1 MCRGTNNM
9 KRIIITIILGFLISI
24 IFLIYLQWGR
34 DIEICNTR
42 PETSSNA
49 YFENVTL
56 IANKL
61 YIHDKYEFAES
72 VIQKC
77 VDNSRK
83 EVIFSYDIVG
93 YPNKLCIDVYM
104 NNYAFDHRQNASF
117 RITYSQDSKFNYKYN
132 IKDNPEKFTITI
144 E

>member
-1 MCRGTNNM
+1 M
-9 KRIIITIILGFLISI
+9 KKIFITTILSLLISI
-24 IFLIYLQWGR
+24 IFLTYLQWGR
-34 DIEICNTR
+34 DMKICNTR
-42 PETSSNA
+42 PETSQNA
-49 YFENVTL
+49 YFEDVTL

-77 VDNSRK
+77 IDNSWK
-83 EVIFSYDIVG
+83 EVRFSYDIAG
-93 YPNKLCIDVYM
+93 YPNELCIDVYM
-104 NNYAFDHRQNASF
+104 NNYAFEHRQDVSF

>member
-1 MCRGTNNM
+1 M
-9 KRIIITIILGFLISI
+9 KKIIITTISSFLILVFS
-24 IFLIYLQWGR
+24 LIYLQWGR
-34 DIEICNTR
+34 DMEICNTR
-42 PETSSNA
+42 PETSQNA
-49 YFENVTL
+49 YFEDVTI

-61 YIHDKYEFAES
+61 YIHDRYEFAES

-77 VDNSRK
+77 IDNTWQ
-83 EVIFSYDIVG
+83 EVKFSYDIAG
-93 YPNKLCIDVYM
+93 YPNKLYIVVYM
-104 NNYAFDHRQNASF
+104 NDYAFEHRQNASF